1 MITDGFFFLA
11 TLIGIAAILVYLE
24 KRRGMA
30 VFKYVPG
37 FVFLYLIAATL
48 NTLGVFGQTDSIDAV
63 GSGVKDALL
72 PAMIML
78 LLFQCD
84 VRQIIKLGPKL
95 MLTYTAA
102 VVSIFA
108 GFVVAFLLFKG
119 LLDPEAWKGFAA
131 LAGSWTG
138 GSANMVA
145 VQEILQAPESL
156 FGHVL
161 IVDTIVYSLWLLLM
175 FSGTG
180 IAQRFNAWVKADTSY
195 LETQVAAVTNP
206 GDTSAGEAGK
216 DKGGGDSN
224 GSGETLDLVALFRVI
239 ALGLFASAAA
249 TWVGDQLPEI
259 GVVVTST
266 TWTIL
271 IVSVLGLIIGSTR
284 FGKMPG
290 ASEVS
295 HIMLYIIIGIIAAGS
310 DFSSLVEAPLYLL
323 AGFVVVAIHL
333 LLMVVYA
340 KLTRTE
346 LFSIA
351 VASTANIG
359 GVATAPVVASAYSQ
373 QLVPVGVLYALIG
386 AFAGTFFGL
395 ATGQVL
401 SMLG

>member
-108 GFVVAFLLFKG
+108 GFVVAFLLFRG

-195 LETQVAAVTNP
+195 LQTQVAAVANS

-216 DKGGGDSN
+216 DKGGDSN
-224 GSGETLDLVALFRVI
+224 GRGETLDLVALFRVI

-333 LLMVVYA
+333 LLMVLYA

-346 LFSIA
+346 LFSLA

-359 GVATAPVVASAYSQ
+359 GVASAPVVASAYSQ

-395 ATGQVL
+395 ATGQIL
-401 SMLG
+401 SMLS

>member
-108 GFVVAFLLFKG
+108 GFVVAFLLFRG

-206 GDTSAGEAGK
+206 GDTSAGVGGK
-216 DKGGGDSN
+216 NKGGDSN
-224 GSGETLDLVALFRVI
+224 GRGETLDLVALFRVI

-249 TWVGDQLPEI
+249 TWVGNQLPQI

-359 GVATAPVVASAYSQ
+359 GVASAPVVASAYSQ

-395 ATGQVL
+395 ATGQIL

>member
-11 TLIGIAAILVYLE
+11 ILIGIAAILVYLE

-119 LLDPEAWKGFAA
+119 VLDPEAWKGFAA

-145 VQEILQAPESL
+145 VQEILQTPESL

-180 IAQRFNAWVKADTSY
+180 IAQRFNTWVKADTSY
-195 LETQVAAVTNP
+195 LETQVAAVANS
-206 GDTSAGEAGK
+206 GDTSAEEEGK
-216 DKGGGDSN
+216 NKGGDSN
-224 GSGETLDLVALFRVI
+224 GRGETLDLVALFRVI

-249 TWVGDQLPEI
+249 TWVGNQLPEI

-323 AGFVVVAIHL
+323 AGFVVVTVHL
-333 LLMVVYA
+333 LLMVLYA

-346 LFSIA
+346 LFSLA

-359 GVATAPVVASAYSQ
+359 GVASAPVVASAYSQ

>member
-11 TLIGIAAILVYLE
+11 TLIGISAILVYLE

-102 VVSIFA
+102 VVSILA
-108 GFVVAFLLFKG
+108 GFVVTFLVFRG
-119 LLDPEAWKGFAA
+119 VLDPEAWKGFAA

-180 IAQRFNAWVKADTSY
+180 IAKRFNAWVKADTSY
-195 LETQVAAVTNP
+195 LEAQAAAVANS
-206 GDTSAGEAGK
+206 GDTSAGVGGK
-216 DKGGGDSN
+216 NKGGGTN
-224 GSGETLDLVALFRVI
+224 GSDETFDLVALFRVI

-249 TWVGDQLPEI
+249 TWVGNQLPEI

-323 AGFVVVAIHL
+323 AGFLVVAIHL
-333 LLMVVYA
+333 ALMVIYA

-359 GVATAPVVASAYSQ
+359 GVASAPVVASAYSQ

-395 ATGQVL
+395 ATGQIL
-401 SMLG
+401 SMLS

>member
-11 TLIGIAAILVYLE
+11 TLIGIAAVLVYLE
-24 KRRGMA
+24 KRRGIA

-95 MLTYTAA
+95 MLTYAAA

-119 LLDPEAWKGFAA
+119 VLDPEAWKGFAA

-180 IAQRFNAWVKADTSY
+180 IAQRFNTWVKADTSY
-195 LETQVAAVTNP
+195 LETQAAAVANS
-206 GDTSAGEAGK
+206 GDTSAGEGGK
-216 DKGGGDSN
+216 NKGGGGSN
-224 GSGETLDLVALFRVI
+224 GRAESLDLVALFRVI

-249 TWVGDQLPEI
+249 TWVGNQLPEI

-323 AGFVVVAIHL
+323 AGFVVVTVHL
-333 LLMVVYA
+333 LLMVLYA

-346 LFSIA
+346 LFSLA

-359 GVATAPVVASAYSQ
+359 GVASAPVVASAYSQ

>member
-1 MITDGFFFLA
+1 MISDGFFFLA

-24 KRRGMA
+24 KRRGIA

-48 NTLGVFGQTDSIDAV
+48 NTLGVFAQSESIDAV

-108 GFVVAFLLFKG
+108 GFVVAFLLFRG

-195 LETQVAAVTNP
+195 LETQAAAVTNP
-206 GDTSAGEAGK
+206 GDTSAGEASK

-249 TWVGDQLPEI
+249 TWVGNQLPEI

-271 IVSVLGLIIGSTR
+271 MVSVLGLIIGSTR

-359 GVATAPVVASAYSQ
+359 GVASAPVVASAYSQ

-395 ATGQVL
+395 ATGQIL

>member
-119 LLDPEAWKGFAA
+119 VLDPEAWKGFAA

-249 TWVGDQLPEI
+249 TWVGNQLPEI

-346 LFSIA
+346 LFSLA

-359 GVATAPVVASAYSQ
+359 GVASAPVVASAYSQ

-395 ATGQVL
+395 ATGQIL
-401 SMLG
+401 SMFG

>member
-119 LLDPEAWKGFAA
+119 VLDPEAWKGFAA

-195 LETQVAAVTNP
+195 LETQAAAVANS
-206 GDTSAGEAGK
+206 GDTSAGVGGK
-216 DKGGGDSN
+216 NKGGGTN
-224 GSGETLDLVALFRVI
+224 GSGETLHLVALFRVI

-249 TWVGDQLPEI
+249 TWVGNQLPEI

-323 AGFVVVAIHL
+323 AGFVVVTIHL
-333 LLMVVYA
+333 LLMVLYA

-346 LFSIA
+346 LFSLA

-359 GVATAPVVASAYSQ
+359 GVASAPVVASAYSQ

-395 ATGQVL
+395 ATGQIL
-401 SMLG
+401 SMLS

>member
-119 LLDPEAWKGFAA
+119 VLDPEAWKGFAA

-206 GDTSAGEAGK
+206 GDTSAGVGGK
-216 DKGGGDSN
+216 NKGGDSN
-224 GSGETLDLVALFRVI
+224 GRGETLDLVALFRVI

-249 TWVGDQLPEI
+249 TWVGNQLPQI

-359 GVATAPVVASAYSQ
+359 GVASAPVVASAYSQ

-395 ATGQVL
+395 ATGQIL

>member
-119 LLDPEAWKGFAA
+119 VLDPEAWKGFAA

-195 LETQVAAVTNP
+195 LETQAAAVANS

-224 GSGETLDLVALFRVI
+224 GRGETLDLVALFRVI

-249 TWVGDQLPEI
+249 TWVGNQLPEI

-323 AGFVVVAIHL
+323 AGFVVVTVHL
-333 LLMVVYA
+333 LLMVLYA

-346 LFSIA
+346 LFSLA

-359 GVATAPVVASAYSQ
+359 GVASAPVVASAYSQ

-395 ATGQVL
+395 ATGQIL
-401 SMLG
+401 SMLS

>member
-11 TLIGIAAILVYLE
+11 TLIGIASILVYLE

-102 VVSIFA
+102 VVSIVA

-119 LLDPEAWKGFAA
+119 VLDPEAWKGFAA

-195 LETQVAAVTNP
+195 LETQVAAVTNS
-206 GDTSAGEAGK
+206 GDTSAGEDGK
-216 DKGGGDSN
+216 NKGGDSN

-249 TWVGDQLPEI
+249 TWVGNQLPEI

-346 LFSIA
+346 LFSLA

-359 GVATAPVVASAYSQ
+359 GVASAPVVASAYSQ

-395 ATGQVL
+395 ATGQIL
-401 SMLG
+401 SMLS

>member
-119 LLDPEAWKGFAA
+119 VLDPEAWKGFAA

-180 IAQRFNAWVKADTSY
+180 IAQRFNVWVKADTSY

-206 GDTSAGEAGK
+206 GDTSAGEEGK
-216 DKGGGDSN
+216 PN

-249 TWVGDQLPEI
+249 TWVGNQLPQI

-323 AGFVVVAIHL
+323 AGFVVVTIHL

-346 LFSIA
+346 LFSLA

-359 GVATAPVVASAYSQ
+359 GVASAPVVASAYSQ

-395 ATGQVL
+395 ATGQIL

>member
-48 NTLGVFGQTDSIDAV
+48 NTLGVFGQTDSIDTV

-95 MLTYTAA
+95 MLTYAAA

-108 GFVVAFLLFKG
+108 GFVVAFLLFRG
-119 LLDPEAWKGFAA
+119 LVDSEAWKGFAA

-195 LETQVAAVTNP
+195 LETQAAAVANS
-206 GDTSAGEAGK
+206 GDTSAGVGGK
-216 DKGGGDSN
+216 NKGGGTN

-239 ALGLFASAAA
+239 ALGLFASTAA
-249 TWVGDQLPEI
+249 TWVGNQLPEI

-323 AGFVVVAIHL
+323 AGFVVVTIHL
-333 LLMVVYA
+333 LLMVLYA

-346 LFSIA
+346 LFSLA

-359 GVATAPVVASAYSQ
+359 GVASAPVVASAYSQ

-395 ATGQVL
+395 ATGQIL
-401 SMLG
+401 SMLS

>member
-95 MLTYTAA
+95 MLTYVAA

-119 LLDPEAWKGFAA
+119 VLDPEAWKGFAA

-206 GDTSAGEAGK
+206 GDTSAGVGGK
-216 DKGGGDSN
+216 NKGGDSN
-224 GSGETLDLVALFRVI
+224 GRGETLDLVALFRVI

-249 TWVGDQLPEI
+249 TWVGNQLPEI

-323 AGFVVVAIHL
+323 AGFVVVTVPL
-333 LLMVVYA
+333 LLMVLYA

-346 LFSIA
+346 LFSLA

-359 GVATAPVVASAYSQ
+359 GVASAPVVASAYSQ

-395 ATGQVL
+395 ATGQIL

>member
-11 TLIGIAAILVYLE
+11 TLIGIAAVLVYLE

-119 LLDPEAWKGFAA
+119 VLDPEAWKGFAA

-195 LETQVAAVTNP
+195 LETQAAAVTNS
-206 GDTSAGEAGK
+206 GDTSAGEDGK
-216 DKGGGDSN
+216 NKGGGGSN
-224 GSGETLDLVALFRVI
+224 GQAETLDLVALFRVI

-249 TWVGDQLPEI
+249 TWVGNQLPEI

-346 LFSIA
+346 LFSLA

-359 GVATAPVVASAYSQ
+359 GVASAPVVASAYSQ

-395 ATGQVL
+395 ATGQIL
-401 SMLG
+401 SMLS

>member
-11 TLIGIAAILVYLE
+11 TLIGIAAVLVYLE

-108 GFVVAFLLFKG
+108 GFVVAFLLFRG

-195 LETQVAAVTNP
+195 LETQAAAVANS
-206 GDTSAGEAGK
+206 GDTSAGVGGK
-216 DKGGGDSN
+216 NKGGDSN
-224 GSGETLDLVALFRVI
+224 GRGETLDLVALFRVI

-249 TWVGDQLPEI
+249 TWVGNQLPQI

-323 AGFVVVAIHL
+323 AGFVVVTVHL
-333 LLMVVYA
+333 LLMMLYA

-346 LFSIA
+346 LFSLA

-359 GVATAPVVASAYSQ
+359 GVASAPVVASAYSQ

-395 ATGQVL
+395 ATGQIL
-401 SMLG
+401 SMFG

>member
-1 MITDGFFFLA
+1 MISDGFFFLA

-24 KRRGMA
+24 KRRGIA

-48 NTLGVFGQTDSIDAV
+48 NTLGVFAQSESIDAV

-108 GFVVAFLLFKG
+108 GFVVAFLLFRG

-180 IAQRFNAWVKADTSY
+180 IAQRFNTWVKADSSY
-195 LETQVAAVTNP
+195 LETQAAAVTNS
-206 GDTSAGEAGK
+206 GDTSAGEDGK
-216 DKGGGDSN
+216 NKGGDSN

-249 TWVGDQLPEI
+249 TWVGNQLPEI

-359 GVATAPVVASAYSQ
+359 GVASAPVVASAYSQ

-395 ATGQVL
+395 ATGQIL

>member
-108 GFVVAFLLFKG
+108 GFVVAFLLFRG

-195 LETQVAAVTNP
+195 LETQAAAVANS

-224 GSGETLDLVALFRVI
+224 GRGETLDLVALFRVI

-249 TWVGDQLPEI
+249 TWVGNQLPEI

-323 AGFVVVAIHL
+323 AGFVVVTIHL

-346 LFSIA
+346 LFSLA

-359 GVATAPVVASAYSQ
+359 GVASAPVVASAYSQ

-395 ATGQVL
+395 ATGQIL
-401 SMLG
+401 SMLS

>member
-108 GFVVAFLLFKG
+108 GFVVAFLLFRG

-195 LETQVAAVTNP
+195 LETQAAAVANS
-206 GDTSAGEAGK
+206 GDASAGEGGK
-216 DKGGGDSN
+216 NKGGDSN

-359 GVATAPVVASAYSQ
+359 GVASAPVVASAYSQ

-395 ATGQVL
+395 ATGQIL

>member
-108 GFVVAFLLFKG
+108 GFVVAFLLFRG

-195 LETQVAAVTNP
+195 LETQAAAVTNS
-206 GDTSAGEAGK
+206 GDTSAGEDGK
-216 DKGGGDSN
+216 NKGGGGSN
-224 GSGETLDLVALFRVI
+224 GQAETLDLVALFRVI

-333 LLMVVYA
+333 LLMVLYA

-359 GVATAPVVASAYSQ
+359 GVASAPVVASAYSQ

-395 ATGQVL
+395 ATGQIL

>member
-95 MLTYTAA
+95 MLTYAAA

-119 LLDPEAWKGFAA
+119 VLDPEAWKGFAA

-195 LETQVAAVTNP
+195 LETQAAVVANS
-206 GDTSAGEAGK
+206 GDTSAGEDGRSN
-216 DKGGGDSN
+216 GGGTN
-224 GSGETLDLVALFRVI
+224 GGGETLDLVALFRVI

-249 TWVGDQLPEI
+249 TWVGNQLPEI

-323 AGFVVVAIHL
+323 AGFLVVAIHL
-333 LLMVVYA
+333 ALMVIYA

-346 LFSIA
+346 LFSLA

-359 GVATAPVVASAYSQ
+359 GVASAPVVASAYSQ

-395 ATGQVL
+395 ATGQIL
-401 SMLG
+401 SMLS

>member
-119 LLDPEAWKGFAA
+119 VLDPEAWKGFAA

-195 LETQVAAVTNP
+195 LETQAAAVANP
-206 GDTSAGEAGK
+206 GDTSAGEGGK
-216 DKGGGDSN
+216 NKGGGTN
-224 GSGETLDLVALFRVI
+224 GSAETLDLVALFRVI

-249 TWVGDQLPEI
+249 TWVGNQLPEI

-323 AGFVVVAIHL
+323 AGFVVVTVHL
-333 LLMVVYA
+333 LLMVLYA

-346 LFSIA
+346 LFSLA

-359 GVATAPVVASAYSQ
+359 GVASAPVVASAYSQ

-395 ATGQVL
+395 ATGQIL

>member
-1 MITDGFFFLA
+1 MITDGFLFLA

-95 MLTYTAA
+95 MLTYAAA

-119 LLDPEAWKGFAA
+119 VLDPEAWKGFAA

-195 LETQVAAVTNP
+195 LETQAAVVANS
-206 GDTSAGEAGK
+206 GDTSAGEDGRSN
-216 DKGGGDSN
+216 GGGTN
-224 GSGETLDLVALFRVI
+224 GGGETLDLVALFRVI

-249 TWVGDQLPEI
+249 TWVGNQLPEI

-323 AGFVVVAIHL
+323 AGFVVVTIHL
-333 LLMVVYA
+333 LLMVLYA

-346 LFSIA
+346 LFSLA

-359 GVATAPVVASAYSQ
+359 GVASAPVVASAYSQ

-395 ATGQVL
+395 ATGQIL

>member
-11 TLIGIAAILVYLE
+11 TLIGIAAVLVYLE

-108 GFVVAFLLFKG
+108 GFVVAFLLFRG

-195 LETQVAAVTNP
+195 LETQAAAVANS
-206 GDTSAGEAGK
+206 GDTSAGEEGK
-216 DKGGGDSN
+216 PN

-239 ALGLFASAAA
+239 ALGLSASAAA
-249 TWVGDQLPEI
+249 TWVGNQLPQI

-323 AGFVVVAIHL
+323 AGFVVVTVHL
-333 LLMVVYA
+333 LLMVLYA

-346 LFSIA
+346 LFSLA

-359 GVATAPVVASAYSQ
+359 GVASAPVVASAYSQ

-386 AFAGTFFGL
+386 AFAGTFLGL

>member
-108 GFVVAFLLFKG
+108 GFVVAFLLFRG

-195 LETQVAAVTNP
+195 LQTQVAAVANS

-216 DKGGGDSN
+216 DKGGDSN
-224 GSGETLDLVALFRVI
+224 GRGETLDLVALFRVI

-249 TWVGDQLPEI
+249 TWVGNQLPEI

-310 DFSSLVEAPLYLL
+310 DFSSLIEAPLYLL
-323 AGFVVVAIHL
+323 AGFVVVTVHL
-333 LLMVVYA
+333 LLMVLYA

-346 LFSIA
+346 LFSLA

-359 GVATAPVVASAYSQ
+359 GVASAPVVASAYSQ

-395 ATGQVL
+395 ATGQIL
-401 SMLG
+401 SMLS

>member
-24 KRRGMA
+24 KRRGFA

-63 GSGVKDALL
+63 GSGVKDVLL

-102 VVSIFA
+102 VVSILA
-108 GFVVAFLLFKG
+108 GFVVTFLVFRG
-119 LLDPEAWKGFAA
+119 VLDPEAWKGFAA

-195 LETQVAAVTNP
+195 LETQAAAVANS
-206 GDTSAGEAGK
+206 GDTSAGVGGK
-216 DKGGGDSN
+216 NKGGGTN
-224 GSGETLDLVALFRVI
+224 GSDETLDLVALFRVI

-249 TWVGDQLPEI
+249 TWVGNQLPEI

-323 AGFVVVAIHL
+323 AGFVVVTIHL
-333 LLMVVYA
+333 LLMVIYA

-359 GVATAPVVASAYSQ
+359 GVASAPVVASAYSQ

-386 AFAGTFFGL
+386 AFAGTFVGL
-395 ATGQVL
+395 ATGQIL
-401 SMLG
+401 SMLS

>member
-102 VVSIFA
+102 VVSIFV
-108 GFVVAFLLFKG
+108 GFVVAFLLFRG

-180 IAQRFNAWVKADTSY
+180 IAKRFNAWVKADTSY

-323 AGFVVVAIHL
+323 ARFVVVAIHL

>member
-95 MLTYTAA
+95 MLTYAAA

-108 GFVVAFLLFKG
+108 GFVVAFLLFRG

-195 LETQVAAVTNP
+195 LETQVAAVANS

-216 DKGGGDSN
+216 DKGGGGYN

-249 TWVGDQLPEI
+249 TWVGNQLPQI

-346 LFSIA
+346 LFSLA

-359 GVATAPVVASAYSQ
+359 GVASAPVVASAYSQ

-395 ATGQVL
+395 ATGQIL
-401 SMLG
+401 SMLS

>member
-95 MLTYTAA
+95 MLTYAAA

-108 GFVVAFLLFKG
+108 GFVIAFLLFKG
-119 LLDPEAWKGFAA
+119 VLDPEAWKGFAA

-206 GDTSAGEAGK
+206 GDTSAGVGGK
-216 DKGGGDSN
+216 NKGGDSN
-224 GSGETLDLVALFRVI
+224 GRGETLDLVALFRVI

-249 TWVGDQLPEI
+249 TWVGNQLPEI

-323 AGFVVVAIHL
+323 AGFVVVTIHL
-333 LLMVVYA
+333 LLMVLYA

-346 LFSIA
+346 LFSLA

-359 GVATAPVVASAYSQ
+359 GVASAPVVASAYSQ
-373 QLVPVGVLYALIG
+373 QLAPVGVLYALIG

-395 ATGQVL
+395 ATGQIL
-401 SMLG
+401 SMLS

>member
-11 TLIGIAAILVYLE
+11 TLIGISAILVYLE

-30 VFKYVPG
+30 VFTYVPG

-119 LLDPEAWKGFAA
+119 VLDPEAWKGFAA

-195 LETQVAAVTNP
+195 LETQAAAVANS
-206 GDTSAGEAGK
+206 GDTSAGVGGK
-216 DKGGGDSN
+216 NKGGGTN
-224 GSGETLDLVALFRVI
+224 GRGETLDLVALFRVI

-249 TWVGDQLPEI
+249 TWVGNQLPEI

-323 AGFVVVAIHL
+323 AGFVVVTVHL
-333 LLMVVYA
+333 LLMVLYA

-346 LFSIA
+346 LFSLA

-359 GVATAPVVASAYSQ
+359 GVASAPVVASAYSQ

-395 ATGQVL
+395 ATGQIL

>member
-195 LETQVAAVTNP
+195 LETQAAAVTNP
-206 GDTSAGEAGK
+206 GDTSAGEDGK
-216 DKGGGDSN
+216 NKGGGTN

-249 TWVGDQLPEI
+249 TWVGNQLPEI

-323 AGFVVVAIHL
+323 AGFVVVTVHL

-359 GVATAPVVASAYSQ
+359 GVASAPVVASAYSQ

-395 ATGQVL
+395 ATGQIL
-401 SMLG
+401 SMLS

>member
-95 MLTYTAA
+95 MLTYAAA

-108 GFVVAFLLFKG
+108 GFVVAFLLFRG

-195 LETQVAAVTNP
+195 LETQAAAVANS
-206 GDTSAGEAGK
+206 GDASAGEGGK
-216 DKGGGDSN
+216 NKGGGTD

-249 TWVGDQLPEI
+249 TWVGNQLPEI

-359 GVATAPVVASAYSQ
+359 GVASAPVVASAYSQ

-395 ATGQVL
+395 ATGQIL

>member
-108 GFVVAFLLFKG
+108 GFVVAFLLFRG

-195 LETQVAAVTNP
+195 LETQAAAVANP
-206 GDTSAGEAGK
+206 GDTSAGESGK
-216 DKGGGDSN
+216 NKGGGTN
-224 GSGETLDLVALFRVI
+224 GSDETLDLVALFRVI
-239 ALGLFASAAA
+239 ALGLCASAAA
-249 TWVGDQLPEI
+249 TWVGNQLPEI

-359 GVATAPVVASAYSQ
+359 GVASAPVVASAYSQ

-395 ATGQVL
+395 ATGQIL

>member
-95 MLTYTAA
+95 MLTYVAA

-119 LLDPEAWKGFAA
+119 VLDPEAWKGFAA

-206 GDTSAGEAGK
+206 GDTSAGVGGK
-216 DKGGGDSN
+216 NKGGDSN
-224 GSGETLDLVALFRVI
+224 GRGETLDLVALFRVI

-249 TWVGDQLPEI
+249 TWVGNQLPEI

-323 AGFVVVAIHL
+323 AGFVVVTVHL
-333 LLMVVYA
+333 LLMVLYA

-346 LFSIA
+346 LFSLA

-359 GVATAPVVASAYSQ
+359 GVASAPVVASAYSQ

-395 ATGQVL
+395 ATGQIL

>member
-11 TLIGIAAILVYLE
+11 TLIGIAAVLVYLE

-119 LLDPEAWKGFAA
+119 VLDPEAWKGFAA

-180 IAQRFNAWVKADTSY
+180 IAKRFNAWVKADTSY
-195 LETQVAAVTNP
+195 LETQAAAVANS

-216 DKGGGDSN
+216 D
-224 GSGETLDLVALFRVI
+224 SGAETLDLVALFRVI

-249 TWVGDQLPEI
+249 TWVGNQLPQI

-323 AGFVVVAIHL
+323 AGFLVVAIHL
-333 LLMVVYA
+333 ALMVIYA

-359 GVATAPVVASAYSQ
+359 GVASAPVVASAYSQ

-386 AFAGTFFGL
+386 AFAGTFVGL
-395 ATGQVL
+395 ATGQIL
-401 SMLG
+401 SMLS

>member
-102 VVSIFA
+102 VVSIFV
-108 GFVVAFLLFKG
+108 GFVVAFLLFRG

>member
-11 TLIGIAAILVYLE
+11 TLIGIAAVLVYLE

-30 VFKYVPG
+30 VFTYVPG

-119 LLDPEAWKGFAA
+119 VLDPEAWKGFAA

-195 LETQVAAVTNP
+195 LETQAAAVANS
-206 GDTSAGEAGK
+206 GDTSAGEEGK
-216 DKGGGDSN
+216 PN

-249 TWVGDQLPEI
+249 TWVGNQLPQI

-323 AGFVVVAIHL
+323 AGFVVVTVHL
-333 LLMVVYA
+333 LLMVLYA

-346 LFSIA
+346 LFSLA

-359 GVATAPVVASAYSQ
+359 GVASAPVVASAYSQ

-395 ATGQVL
+395 ATGQIL
-401 SMLG
+401 SMFG

>member
-11 TLIGIAAILVYLE
+11 TLIGIAAVLVYLE

-48 NTLGVFGQTDSIDAV
+48 NTLGVFRQTDSIDAV

-119 LLDPEAWKGFAA
+119 VLDPEAWKGFAA

-195 LETQVAAVTNP
+195 LETQAAAVTNS
-206 GDTSAGEAGK
+206 GDTSAGEDGK
-216 DKGGGDSN
+216 NKGGGGSN
-224 GSGETLDLVALFRVI
+224 GQAETLDLVALFRVI

-249 TWVGDQLPEI
+249 TWVGNQLPEI

-346 LFSIA
+346 LFSLA

-359 GVATAPVVASAYSQ
+359 GVASAPVVASAYSQ

-395 ATGQVL
+395 ATGQIL
-401 SMLG
+401 SMFG

>member
-119 LLDPEAWKGFAA
+119 VLDPEAWKGFAA

-195 LETQVAAVTNP
+195 LQTQVAAVANS
-206 GDTSAGEAGK
+206 GDTSAGVGGK
-216 DKGGGDSN
+216 NKGGDSN
-224 GSGETLDLVALFRVI
+224 GHGETLDRVALFRVI

-249 TWVGDQLPEI
+249 TWVGNQLPEI

-333 LLMVVYA
+333 LLMVLYA

-346 LFSIA
+346 LFSLA

-359 GVATAPVVASAYSQ
+359 GVASAPVVASAYSQ

-395 ATGQVL
+395 ATGQIL

>member
-11 TLIGIAAILVYLE
+11 TLIGIAAVLVYLE

-119 LLDPEAWKGFAA
+119 VLDPEAWKGFAA

-206 GDTSAGEAGK
+206 GDTS
-216 DKGGGDSN
+216 D
-224 GSGETLDLVALFRVI
+224 GETLDLVALFRVI

-249 TWVGDQLPEI
+249 TWVGNQLPEI

-346 LFSIA
+346 LFSLA

-359 GVATAPVVASAYSQ
+359 GVASAPVVASAYSQ

-395 ATGQVL
+395 ATGQIL
-401 SMLG
+401 SMFG